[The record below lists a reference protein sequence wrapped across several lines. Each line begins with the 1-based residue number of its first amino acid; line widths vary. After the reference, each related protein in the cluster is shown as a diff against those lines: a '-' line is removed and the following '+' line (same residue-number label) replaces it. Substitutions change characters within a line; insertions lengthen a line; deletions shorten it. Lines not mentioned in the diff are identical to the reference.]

1 MTHTLDLY
9 GGTTQLKG
17 KSTGWFHL
25 EELDGRRWFI
35 TPEGN
40 AFFPV
45 SLSHIYTG
53 NSQPTVQKLYDG
65 DKDAWIEK
73 WFDQMRALGFNCAL
87 AGATSQCRDPRGYVD
102 VEKVVALFRRESFP
116 YAAGLFLIPHPNE
129 LPEGQERPDIFAP
142 AYQEWVEELVA
153 DVCSRYADDPLM
165 KMSGMMEG
173 LYDWDGNPKPGLVD
187 AVREANKEIYERAT
201 DPYGSSE
208 IVELDENLCRVRDE
222 VHKHIR

>member
-1 MTHTLDLY
+1 MTHTLDSY

-53 NSQPTVQKLYDG
+53 NSQPTVCGVNFCATLYD
-65 DKDAWIEK
+65 
-73 WFDQMRALGFNCAL
+73 L
-87 AGATSQCRDPRGYVD
+87 
-102 VEKVVALFRRESFP
+102 
-116 YAAGLFLIPHPNE
+116 
-129 LPEGQERPDIFAP
+129 
-142 AYQEWVEELVA
+142 
-153 DVCSRYADDPLM
+153 DDGPLM
-165 KMSGMMEG
+165 KMAGMMEG
-173 LYDWDGNPKPGLVD
+173 LYDWDGDPKPGLVD
-187 AVREANKEIYERAT
+187 VVREANKEIYERAT

>member
-1 MTHTLDLY
+1 MIHTLDSY
-9 GGTTQLKG
+9 GGTTELKG

-102 VEKVVALFRRESFP
+102 VEKVVVLFRRESFP

-165 KMSGMMEG
+165 MGYYYGFGTFIRPEKRRQFLRDS
-173 LYDWDGNPKPGLVD
+173 
-187 AVREANKEIYERAT
+187 VR
-201 DPYGSSE
+201 S
-208 IVELDENLCRVRDE
+208 
-222 VHKHIR
+222 